1 MSYLSEVL
9 KKLGWKDGFQI
20 PIANDENKA
29 LEEEVARL
37 TLQKVNGKS
46 AYETSQVKLQ
56 NLENHLKYI
65 LQECEQ
71 NQVSF

>member
-1 MSYLSEVL
+1 MSYLNEIL
-9 KKLGWKDGFQI
+9 KKLGWEDGFQI
-20 PIANDENKA
+20 PIANAENKA

-37 TLQKVNGKS
+37 TLQKVKEKTT
-46 AYETSQVKLQ
+46 YETSHLKLQ

-71 NQVSF
+71 NQVS